1 MLGASVAGEP
11 TSVDEALH
19 GKKNGRVLWTLNIEP
34 YCKTKHGTLFLL
46 RRARILLDANGST
59 RSRGKQM
66 AQWTSIKLDLLQ
78 KGTSDGMG

>member
-11 TSVDEALH
+11 TSVD
-19 GKKNGRVLWTLNIEP
+19 GRFMVKNGRVLWSLNIEP